1 MVPEMETEEEEA
13 RGENAPLRSP
23 SLLIPCLRRCRRR
36 SFHFIGGRNKTQC
49 TVYCALLGSKI
60 SSPLGERR
68 PRKNTKRSFA
78 FLGPWG
84 KSERN
89 FFDISL
95 LSVGWIEAR
104 FVVRKT
110 AVFRQQSLFS
120 FPFRPICL
128 PSLLPQYSSDRPF
141 LLAVKV
147 ARSLSSS
154 LSLIG
159 VAASLPPRQ
168 SFSFSFFS
176 SLSVCMTCPP
186 PSLLGGSSS
195 VPHSF
200 LSFSTIFLS
209 LSFLGEDD
217 RALPSLR
224 ALGQQPKKERLLLL
238 PCYFC
243 AQLLRTY
250 SSVPS
255 LPSRRRQK

>member
-1 MVPEMETEEEEA
+1 MPP
-13 RGENAPLRSP
+13 PLSTT
-23 SLLIPCLRRCRRR
+23 LV
-36 SFHFIGGRNKTQC
+36 SFHRRPQQNAM
-49 TVYCALLGSKI
+49 YCVLCPAPKYLLPWANDDHGEIQKEALLSWAPGEKAKETFLTSLCSQLVGSRLA
-60 SSPLGERR
+60 SSSKLQF
-68 PRKNTKRSFA
+68 SD
-78 FLGPWG
+78 
-84 KSERN
+84 S
-89 FFDISL
+89 SL
-95 LSVGWIEAR
+95 
-104 FVVRKT
+104 F
-110 AVFRQQSLFS
+110 FS

-147 ARSLSSS
+147 ARSLS
-154 LSLIG
+154 LSFSHWG
-159 VAASLPPRQ
+159 GGLPP
-168 SFSFSFFS
+168 SEAVFLFLLFLF
-176 SLSVCMTCPP
+176 SVCLHDLPP

-195 VPHSF
+195 APHSF